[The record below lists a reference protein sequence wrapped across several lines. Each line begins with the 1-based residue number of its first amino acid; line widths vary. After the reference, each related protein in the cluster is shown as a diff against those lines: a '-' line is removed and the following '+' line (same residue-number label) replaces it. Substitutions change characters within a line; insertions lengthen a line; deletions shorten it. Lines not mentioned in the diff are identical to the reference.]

1 MGEDDEEEEDD
12 FINNHDLIGV
22 DGIIEEQK
30 NEINKKKVSIATLSE
45 TNQIDSLNCG
55 STMKSTSEP
64 TLNLQASSTTSFS
77 KYLTRSLKKR
87 YLSSLVNSSI
97 EQSYAML

>member
-30 NEINKKKVSIATLSE
+30 NEINKK
-45 TNQIDSLNCG
+45 LNFNRDPALIF
-55 STMKSTSEP
+55 TK
-64 TLNLQASSTTSFS
+64 
-77 KYLTRSLKKR
+77 
-87 YLSSLVNSSI
+87 I
-97 EQSYAML
+97 

>member
-30 NEINKKKVSIATLSE
+30 NEINKKKVSFVTLTES
-45 TNQIDSLNCG
+45 NQII
-55 STMKSTSEP
+55 
-64 TLNLQASSTTSFS
+64 A
-77 KYLTRSLKKR
+77 
-87 YLSSLVNSSI
+87 
-97 EQSYAML
+97 